1 MKLHGLKKDHI
12 HWTPVAG
19 AAGAAASLK
28 LEATAADAPPQ
39 KTPAAPATAGDASSP
54 PEAPA

>member
-1 MKLHGLKKDHI
+1 
-12 HWTPVAG
+12 VAG